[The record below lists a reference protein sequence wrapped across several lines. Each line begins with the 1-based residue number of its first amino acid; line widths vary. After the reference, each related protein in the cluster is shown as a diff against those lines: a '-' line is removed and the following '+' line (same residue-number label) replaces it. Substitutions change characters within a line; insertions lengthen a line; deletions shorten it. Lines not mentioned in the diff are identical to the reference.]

1 MYTGG
6 KSGLARLVV
15 EKRWRSMT
23 PRRRTQRL
31 AKRTTQRS
39 GQHSHPLTACHAC
52 ARTAA
57 SSLHSSKRRDARE
70 QSTQRHQPPSW
81 VVLDRPA
88 LLFVR
93 AAGSHRLNPQVEAA
107 WDESQQHTVGY
118 TIRFLDHDVLIAL

>member
-1 MYTGG
+1 MIYRGQ
-6 KSGLARLVV
+6 KCLARLVV

-118 TIRFLDHDVLIAL
+118 KIRFLDHDVLIGL